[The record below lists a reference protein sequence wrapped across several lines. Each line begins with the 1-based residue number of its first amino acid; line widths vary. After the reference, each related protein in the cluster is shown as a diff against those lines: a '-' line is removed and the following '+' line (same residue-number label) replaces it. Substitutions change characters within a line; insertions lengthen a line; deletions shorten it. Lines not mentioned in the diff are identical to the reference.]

1 MKKIYLY
8 LFLAYS
14 VSFYANDTITAIS
27 LKNRNLREQGTID
40 SKILAK
46 IKTNDTL
53 KLTSFENDWVKV
65 IYKDSLNGYV
75 ENEFLK
81 IVKNY
86 QAEISELEKMKLFF
100 FEVLFLVSILFFGL
114 LYLLKTKSKF
124 FKNKSIISLIFRSM
138 NIGSIVT
145 LIILLYF
152 YYHRLSFFKIV
163 GIIIFVF
170 VLLYILFWEN
180 FRDDI
185 SEKEFLKDENTK
197 ATTIDSYIFEI
208 NSNLKELN
216 KKYNQNENEIFQI
229 LVEEFGQE
237 NSQNL
242 VTNLIPIV
250 GMPYELV
257 IHYFGEPEKINES
270 LDSNNL
276 WQTFFYDKI
285 NNRGNDGI
293 WRLKLRLLNNILEKY
308 EIR

>member
-1 MKKIYLY
+1 MKKIYLF
-8 LFLAYS
+8 LILAYS
-14 VSFYANDTITAIS
+14 INFYANDTITAIS
-27 LKNRNLREQGTID
+27 LENRSLREQATID
-40 SKILAK
+40 SKIVSK

-53 KLTSFENDWVKV
+53 KLISIENNWVKV
-65 IYKDSLNGYV
+65 IHKDSLNGYV

-81 IVKNY
+81 VVKNY
-86 QAEISELEKMKLFF
+86 KAEISELKNMKLFF
-100 FEVLFLVSILFFGL
+100 FEVLFLISILFFGL
-114 LYLLKTKSKF
+114 LYLLKTKTKF
-124 FKNKSIISLIFRSM
+124 FKNKKNISLIFRSM
-138 NIGSIVT
+138 IIGTIVT
-145 LIILLYF
+145 LIIFIYF
-152 YYHRLSFFKIV
+152 YYHSLSFFQIL
-163 GIIIFVF
+163 GILILMLVF
-170 VLLYILFWEN
+170 FWNLLVEN
-180 FRDDI
+180 LADDI
-185 SEKEFLKDENTK
+185 SEIQFLKDENTK
-197 ATTIDSYIFEI
+197 ATSIDNYIVEI

-285 NNRGNDGI
+285 NNRGNDGV
-293 WRLKLRLLNNILEKY
+293 WRLKIHMLNNILEKY